1 MLVAF
6 TIFSPFYKWSSCL
19 LDQDWYLSCFFSHW
33 KHTITLQKWT
43 PLICNWLKGRCRD
56 VTVTLYCYECL
67 WLSWGKPLSLSRAHL
82 SSSNCK
88 GCNILGPQLWLHAQG
103 LLLVAMTHTFS
114 KQILASLSH
123 WRPADSSLTA
133 SNHHGHLG
141 PQRFN
146 SAEPPP
152 RPLHTLF
159 LFWMICMLPTSRSTS
174 TYSVRYF
181 LATAVW
187 LTLIVL
193 FYKPPT
199 EVPAHNNP
207 VPCTH
212 VIFCFA
218 WLLFFLDAV
227 LS

>member
-1 MLVAF
+1 MSVCDWVEVNRSLCPGLISHPLTAKDV
-6 TIFSPFYKWSSCL
+6 IFWGPSYGCTLKDFFWLRWLTPSQNKYWL
-19 LDQDWYLSCFFSHW
+19 LYPTDARL
-33 KHTITLQKWT
+33 T
-43 PLICNWLKGRCRD
+43 PH
-56 VTVTLYCYECL
+56 
-67 WLSWGKPLSLSRAHL
+67 S
-82 SSSNCK
+82 
-88 GCNILGPQLWLHAQG
+88 
-103 LLLVAMTHTFS
+103 LLLTTMATWGRKDLTV
-114 KQILASLSH
+114 LS
-123 WRPADSSLTA
+123 
-133 SNHHGHLG
+133 
-141 PQRFN
+141 
-146 SAEPPP
+146 PP
-152 RPLHTLF
+152 RPLHTRF